1 MDQKEKSF
9 IELYSLVVRTV
20 SKNDKSFYIKLQEVL
35 KNKQKVDMQALSH
48 QPAQVNTLIKE
59 KEKL

>member
-48 QPAQVNTLIKE
+48 
-59 KEKL
+59 